1 MAIEKRKGRSE
12 SLDFYTPFKE
22 MQKMIDRIFD
32 EFPYEWPTFASRMEG
47 FMPAIDV
54 FESDKGYE
62 LEVELPG
69 MNRDEIEVS
78 LNNRVLTIKGEKK
91 NEHVEE
97 KKGSKILERSY
108 GAFERSF
115 TVPEDADSENIS
127 AKYEN
132 GVLKLTIPKRPESKT
147 KKVKIEVK

>member
-32 EFPYEWPTFASRMEG
+32 EFPYEWPSISSKMEG

-54 FESDKGYE
+54 FENDKGYE

-69 MNRDEIEVS
+69 MKRDEIEIS
-78 LNNRVLTIKGEKK
+78 LNDHVLTIKGEKK
-91 NEHVEE
+91 DEHVEE
-97 KKGSKILERSY
+97 KKGSKILERTY

-115 TVPEDADSENIS
+115 TIPEDVDSENIN
-127 AKYEN
+127 AKYED
-132 GVLKLTIPKRPESKT
+132 GVLKLTIPKRPESKS